1 MAEPTI
7 SVIVAAYN
15 AMPYLTRCIT
25 SVAEQSIGPDKLEII
40 VVDDGSTD
48 GTAAELDRLSGLYP
62 GLLRVVHQG
71 NSGGPSAPRNA
82 GLELAGG
89 TFVFFLDA
97 DDHLGPEALER
108 MVRMA
113 QDNGTDVVLG
123 KMVGVGGRGAPTSM
137 FKRNQPRTDVFSSR
151 VYWTLNPMKLFR
163 RELLERHGLRFPT
176 DLAIG
181 EDQLFVGAAYLHA
194 SGISVVADYDCL
206 FWVLREDEGNITRR
220 LKGSE
225 PRLRFLPRVVDLIL
239 ENVPPGPGRDHLAH
253 RHLTVEVQ
261 QILADQLVFEHREI
275 QEKML
280 GQLAEAIEPLWHDG
294 LNDRLSAMARLRLYL
309 VRNRMLDELLE
320 LVEFEKGL
328 ARSKAATP
336 LLVEAGRAYARYP
349 FLRDPPHPVP
359 DSCYDVTAQLGT
371 LHRVTR
377 AEPRGTTLHLAG
389 HGYLHRVETR
399 EVATELVLRERGSKV
414 EYRLPVTHTA
424 TPGLGA
430 AEDDGRFAYDLAGF
444 EATVDI
450 TTAAD
455 GRPLTGGLWDISLA
469 IGAQGLSKEVRI
481 GSKRAENVS
490 GEASTHVVPGTG
502 AGTGAGAGAGA
513 GARTGEEL
521 RAVTL
526 YTTKPHGNFT
536 LDLDERKHEVLPRLG
551 LGDIRWAADAATELE
566 VTGWCALA
574 GYPEGALVV
583 ELTDG
588 ADHTIAFPAR
598 RVPDSPDFV
607 ARVPV
612 TGLPAGVWSG
622 ELRLGQWVLPLPGPP
637 PNLVPAKWH
646 RRSLPWYA
654 KPVPDRGGRFAL
666 QVAKT
671 DLVKAV
677 VGRLRVR

>member
-15 AMPYLTRCIT
+15 AMPYLTRCVT
-25 SVAEQSIGPDKLEII
+25 SVAEQSIGREKLEVI
-40 VVDDGSTD
+40 VVNDGSTD
-48 GTAAELDRLSGLYP
+48 GTADELERLSGLYP
-62 GLLRVVHQG
+62 GLLRVVHQA
-71 NSGGPSAPRNA
+71 NSGGPSAPRNT
-82 GLELAGG
+82 GLELARG
-89 TFVFFLDA
+89 TFVYFLDA

-113 QDNGTDVVLG
+113 EDNGTDVVLG
-123 KMVGVGGRGAPTSM
+123 KMVGVGGRGAPKSM

-163 RELLERHGLRFPT
+163 RELLERHALRFPT

-225 PRLRFLPRVVDLIL
+225 LRLRFLPRMVDLIL
-239 ENVPPGPGRDHLAH
+239 DNVPPGPGRDHLAH

-261 QILADQLVFEHREI
+261 QILADQLVFEPRET

-280 GQLAEAIEPLWHDG
+280 DQLAETIEPLWHDG
-294 LNDRLSAMARLRLYL
+294 LNDRLSAMARLRLHL
-309 VRNRMLDELLE
+309 VRERMLDELLE
-320 LVEFEKGL
+320 VVEFERES

-336 LLVEAGRAYARYP
+336 LLVENGRAYARYP
-349 FLRDPPHPVP
+349 FLRDPAHPVP

-371 LHRVTR
+371 RHLVTR
-377 AEPRGTTLHLAG
+377 AELHGTTLHLAG

-399 EVATELVLRERGSKV
+399 EVTSELVLRERDSKA

-430 AEDDGRFAYDLAGF
+430 AEDRGRFAYDLAGF
-444 EATVDI
+444 EVAVDI

-455 GRPLTGGLWDISLA
+455 GEPLPDGLWDVSLA
-469 IGAQGLSKEVRI
+469 IGAQGLSKEVRV

-490 GEASTHVVPGTG
+490 SRASTHVV
-502 AGTGAGAGAGA
+502 AG
-513 GARTGEEL
+513 TGEEL

-526 YTTKPHGNFT
+526 YTTKPYGNFT
-536 LDLDERKHEVLPRLG
+536 LDLGERKHEVLPHLG
-551 LGDIRWAADAATELE
+551 LDGIRWAADAPTELE
-566 VTGWCALA
+566 VTGRCTLA
-574 GYPEGALVV
+574 SYPEGALVV
-583 ELTDG
+583 GLTG
-588 ADHTIAFPAR
+588 GESGGTLNAR
-598 RVPDSPDFV
+598 QISCAGDDFV
-607 ARVPV
+607 VRVPV
-612 TGLPAGVWSG
+612 AALPAGVWGG
-622 ELRLGQWVLPLPGPP
+622 ELRLGPWVLPLPELPQG
-637 PNLVPAKWH
+637 LAPAKW
-646 RRSLPWYA
+646 RRHGLPWYA
-654 KPVPDRGGRFAL
+654 KPVPDGGGRFAL
-666 QVAKT
+666 EVART
-671 DLVKAV
+671 QLVKGIAR
-677 VGRLRVR
+677 RLR